1 MQHVSINALALSVCA
16 GVCALATSAA
26 NAQAGDPQIMDPEL
40 AVRVAAS
47 GFTTPIGIAFLGARD
62 WLVIEKNTGRVQHVV
77 NGVVTSTA
85 LDLAVNYA
93 SERGLLGIA
102 KHPNFAK
109 NGYVYLF
116 WSCRAPAPP
125 ESMPYVPT
133 RVRCPLQPATGADT
147 EEMLESPLLG
157 NRVDRFRWN
166 GSQLVFDRNILT
178 LRSFQHDAAP
188 IPPNQGDEDQEARG
202 NHDGGVIR
210 FGPDGKL
217 YVLFGDQGRRGRLQ
231 NLPSGPTQTGL
242 GPVVADDQFGGP
254 GADNAHFSGVII
266 RVNDDGTTP
275 VDNPFYNYGRYT
287 VGGEIGHN
295 IARTWAYGVRNS
307 FGMAF
312 DPYTGHLWDQE
323 NGEDAY
329 DEINRVLK
337 GMNSGWI
344 QMMGPAS
351 RIGGYRLIETT
362 STYED
367 DGMPSLQQFR
377 WPPDRIAKG
386 PITAFNRMYK
396 LPGSVYSDPEFSFR
410 YVLAPAGIGFLQS
423 DNLGR
428 RYRGDLFVGFATF
441 DPQGGPIY
449 RFNLSQ
455 DRRALS
461 FQDSRLNDKVMDNL
475 TFHSTEE
482 GESLVFGTN
491 FGIVTD
497 IRTGPNGNLYV
508 VSLANGV
515 IYEIYHN

>member
-1 MQHVSINALALSVCA
+1 MQYPKTKVLALSLCA
-16 GVCALATSAA
+16 GLCSVATGAA
-26 NAQAGDPQIMDPEL
+26 HAQAGMPQLMDPAL
-40 AVRVAAS
+40 SVRVAAS
-47 GFTTPIGIAFLGARD
+47 GLELPIGIAFLGERD

-77 NGVVTSTA
+77 NGAVVSTA
-85 LDLAVNYA
+85 LDLAVNNA

-102 KHPNFAK
+102 KHPNFAR
-109 NGYVYLF
+109 NGFVYLF

-125 ESMPYVPT
+125 ASNPYVPT
-133 RVRCPLQPATGADT
+133 QVRCPLQPATGADS
-147 EEMLESPLLG
+147 EEILESPLLG

-188 IPPNQGDEDQEARG
+188 IPANQGDEEQPERA

-217 YVLFGDQGRRGRLQ
+217 YVIFGDQGRRGRMQ
-231 NLPSGPTQTGL
+231 NLPSGPTLTGL

-275 VDNPFYNYGRYT
+275 TDNPFYNYGRYT

-295 IARTWAYGVRNS
+295 IARTWAYGIRNS

-329 DEINRVLK
+329 DEINRVVK
-337 GMNSGWI
+337 GSNSGWI
-344 QMMGPAS
+344 QLTGPAS
-351 RIGGYRLIETT
+351 RIAGYKRIETT
-362 STYED
+362 SLFGED
-367 DGMPSLQQFR
+367 FPNLQQFR
-377 WPPDRIAKG
+377 WGPERIANG
-386 PITAFNRMYK
+386 PINAFNRMYK